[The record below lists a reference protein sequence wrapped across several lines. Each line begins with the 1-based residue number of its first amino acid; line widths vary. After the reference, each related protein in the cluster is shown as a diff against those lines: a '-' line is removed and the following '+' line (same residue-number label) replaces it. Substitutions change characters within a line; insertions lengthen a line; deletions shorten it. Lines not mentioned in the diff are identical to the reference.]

1 MDIVPHNT
9 ETGGHSATPWL
20 QFEQHERDQD
30 ELAVLVAV
38 LEQQAELQ
46 AEVVALLKQQHEQQ
60 HELLE
65 LIAQPHPGD
74 LAWLE
79 HVTAEWPVTIPVVS
93 DGPWPGPIDLQPQET
108 PAGLLLLSADALATL
123 RALAVDGDQ

>member
-20 QFEQHERDQD
+20 QFEQHEHD
-30 ELAVLVAV
+30 LVWLTSSSTEWSV
-38 LEQQAELQ
+38 ISQAELD
-46 AEVVALLKQQHEQQ
+46 EAL
-60 HELLE
+60 
-65 LIAQPHPGD
+65 
-74 LAWLE
+74 
-79 HVTAEWPVTIPVVS
+79 
-93 DGPWPGPIDLQPQET
+93 GPIDLQPQET